1 MDSLIAISG
10 RDFVLMA
17 SDVTSARSIVVMK
30 EDMDKIMELDEHKLL
45 GFAGEPG
52 DCTAFTEYIQKNV
65 HLFALRS
72 GITLDTHA
80 VGNFTRNE
88 LAVALRKR
96 PYNANMLLA
105 GYDEHVGPSLYYLDY
120 LATLHKMDFSAL
132 GYASFFVLSTLDR
145 HWKKNMSVDE
155 ALVVLKKCIK
165 EVQTR
170 MIISQPKFTI
180 KLVGKDG
187 IQVLEAA
194 SSVADEKKVTSP
206 PPTMEVEAAAGV
218 VAGDAMESA

>member
-88 LAVALRKR
+88 LAVALRYVR
-96 PYNANMLLA
+96 
-105 GYDEHVGPSLYYLDY
+105 S
-120 LATLHKMDFSAL
+120 
-132 GYASFFVLSTLDR
+132 
-145 HWKKNMSVDE
+145 
-155 ALVVLKKCIK
+155 
-165 EVQTR
+165 
-170 MIISQPKFTI
+170 
-180 KLVGKDG
+180 
-187 IQVLEAA
+187 
-194 SSVADEKKVTSP
+194 SSV
-206 PPTMEVEAAAGV
+206 
-218 VAGDAMESA
+218 

>member
-88 LAVALRKR
+88 LAVALRYVR
-96 PYNANMLLA
+96 SSLFRAPELASVLGLVWRDRVRHCQALLLA
-105 GYDEHVGPSLYYLDY
+105 PGAPGQIGGPHFSRPWATGVDFEGL
-120 LATLHKMDFSAL
+120 LA
-132 GYASFFVLSTLDR
+132 
-145 HWKKNMSVDE
+145 
-155 ALVVLKKCIK
+155 
-165 EVQTR
+165 
-170 MIISQPKFTI
+170 
-180 KLVGKDG
+180 
-187 IQVLEAA
+187 
-194 SSVADEKKVTSP
+194 
-206 PPTMEVEAAAGV
+206 V
-218 VAGDAMESA
+218 VAGWALGD